1 MEKYEIEIKKMIETL
16 DNAHKHFE
24 SDKSKYERIII
35 DQRREIEELR
45 QENEALSEFNTQNE
59 GKIEEMVRTYTE

>member
-1 MEKYEIEIKKMIETL
+1 VNRNLFDVEKYEIEIKRMIETL

-24 SDKSKYERIII
+24 SDKSEYERIIM

-45 QENEALSEFNTQNE
+45 DENEALSDFNTQN
-59 GKIEEMVRTYTE
+59 